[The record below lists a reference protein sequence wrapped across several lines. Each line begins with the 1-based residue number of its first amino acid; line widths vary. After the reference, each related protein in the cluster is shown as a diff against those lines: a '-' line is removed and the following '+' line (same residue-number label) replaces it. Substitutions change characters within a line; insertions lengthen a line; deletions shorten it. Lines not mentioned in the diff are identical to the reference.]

1 MTILKKVWNIDPM
14 LLAVREDYWIR
25 KMSTKY
31 WGINIVCCFFYSAN
45 QELANIQVIKS
56 LT

>member
-31 WGINIVCCFFYSAN
+31 WGINIACCFFNSAN
-45 QELANIQVIKS
+45 QELTKIQVIK
-56 LT
+56 